1 MRLPVPF
8 GFYNKVRLR
17 GLMKIPGIA
26 EIAVKTIIWLAA
38 VLVFSTLVGVV
49 LGLISGLLFRSVV

>member
-1 MRLPVPF
+1 M
-8 GFYNKVRLR
+8 
-17 GLMKIPGIA
+17 MKPPGIV
-26 EIAVKTIIWLAA
+26 EVAVKTIIWLAA

>member
-1 MRLPVPF
+1 
-8 GFYNKVRLR
+8 
-17 GLMKIPGIA
+17 MKIPGIA

>member
-1 MRLPVPF
+1 
-8 GFYNKVRLR
+8 
-17 GLMKIPGIA
+17 MKHPGIV
-26 EIAVKTIIWLAA
+26 EVAVKTIIWLAA